1 MMLLPPI
8 EQFSN
13 EYIFA
18 TPDDERIKK
27 EFDNFVNIVVR
38 TDKIDGEG
46 LQSSSQASTGLVFHK
61 NLIAYFFFVCEGMI
75 LDDARL
81 ASEDWIKVPGSEFSY
96 LRKEITSGIHFAHHE
111 SPIVGFGLYVYGFAY
126 YDSYGYPG

>member
-1 MMLLPPI
+1 M
-8 EQFSN
+8 F
-13 EYIFA
+13 
-18 TPDDERIKK
+18 
-27 EFDNFVNIVVR
+27 
-38 TDKIDGEG
+38 
-46 LQSSSQASTGLVFHK
+46 QAEKFHK
-61 NLIAYFFFVCEGMI
+61 NFITHFFHCEGMI

-126 YDSYGYPG
+126 YDSYGYPGWWQLISSPRRILKSIV